1 MAILINRETKV
12 IIQGITGKE
21 SRYHT
26 RLMLDHGTKIVAGVT
41 PGKGGQEVFGIPVY
55 NSVAEVLKDHSIDA
69 TGIFVPAR
77 LSFQAVS
84 EAIENNIPT
93 IVFITEGV
101 SLFDMMKLRLTAQ
114 ERRIRI
120 IGPNTPG
127 LLTAGESKIGILA
140 SQFVKKGNIGVIS
153 RSGTLTAGVCQEL
166 LKANLGQTTVVGIG
180 GDPIVGTGYIE
191 LLEMFDKDPE
201 TEGVVLVGEVG
212 GSLEE
217 EAAEYIKGDFSKPV
231 VALIVGREV
240 PEGKRMG
247 HAGAIIERG
256 RGSARSKVK
265 ALEKAGVPVANVSWE
280 IGPLMKVAI
289 KEREE
294 A

>member
-1 MAILINRETKV
+1 MGILINRETKV

-26 RLMLDHGTKIVAGVT
+26 RLMLDYGTRIVAGVT

-55 NSVAEVLKDHSIDA
+55 SSIADLLKEHSVDV

-77 LSFQAVS
+77 FSFQAVS
-84 EAIENNIPT
+84 EAIENNIKT

-101 SLFDMMKLRLTAQ
+101 PLFDMMKLKLTTQ
-114 ERRIRI
+114 EKGIRI

-140 SQFVKKGNIGVIS
+140 AQFVRRGNIGVIS

-166 LKANLGQTTVVGIG
+166 LKENLGQTTVVGIG
-180 GDPIVGTGYIE
+180 GDPIVGTGFIE
-191 LLEMFDKDPE
+191 LLKMFEKDPE

-212 GSLEE
+212 GNLEE
-217 EAAEYIKGDFSKPV
+217 EAAEYIKSDFSKPV
-231 VALIVGREV
+231 VALIVGRNV

-256 RGSARSKVK
+256 RGSAKSKIK
-265 ALEKAGVPVANVSWE
+265 ALEKAGVPVANVPWE
-280 IGPLMKVAI
+280 IGPLMKEAL
-289 KEREE
+289 KEDK
-294 A
+294 